1 MIGTILPKKIYIPLI
16 INHDIKRLIS
26 DHQTQKRFLFQYC
39 FLFHFFPQDL
49 SIMDLEK
56 VRRSFLPPEN
66 LEESLVV
73 DEAMN
78 EAHDEGEPSL
88 Y

>member
-1 MIGTILPKKIYIPLI
+1 
-16 INHDIKRLIS
+16 
-26 DHQTQKRFLFQYC
+26 
-39 FLFHFFPQDL
+39 
-49 SIMDLEK
+49 MDLEK

-73 DEAMN
+73 DETMN

>member
-1 MIGTILPKKIYIPLI
+1 
-16 INHDIKRLIS
+16 
-26 DHQTQKRFLFQYC
+26 
-39 FLFHFFPQDL
+39 
-49 SIMDLEK
+49 MDLEK